1 MESFFIGLI
10 PKLLR
15 LLDEIQQSS
24 VRKFSLTIGA
34 VNMVTISLNP
44 NKLSNLSTQEL
55 KNNVLEMIEGRDTE
69 SLAQKVSYFKD
80 ELTPYFDE
88 LSIRNPYPHP
98 EDQIPIVLGVWTPV
112 WSTIPF
118 HDTLPGRIG
127 DQSYQIFHNNGYY
140 ANIARYAPGHQS
152 PLIQKFSLFQLTYD
166 FMVMQKFEVREG
178 QWCIQNVRI
187 DQAFRRRSNPLSIDD
202 ADAWFTEVFQSK
214 LSAQNAVIPEPL
226 KLEKLDRNTIKKYES
241 TYLASPLL
249 EHIYVD
255 HDFRLVRTQRDAKQR
270 SSYTIAVRRR

>member
-1 MESFFIGLI
+1 
-10 PKLLR
+10 
-15 LLDEIQQSS
+15 
-24 VRKFSLTIGA
+24 
-34 VNMVTISLNP
+34 MVAISLSSNR
-44 NKLSNLSTQEL
+44 LSSFSTQEL
-55 KNNVLEMIEGRDTE
+55 KDQVLGMISGRDTE
-69 SLAQKVSYFKD
+69 PLSQKVAYFKD

-88 LSIRNPYPHP
+88 LARRNPYPGP
-98 EDQIPIVLGVWTPV
+98 EAQVPIVLGVWTPV

-127 DQSYQIFHNNGYY
+127 DQSYQIFHDDGYY

-152 PLIQKFSLFQLTYD
+152 ALIQKFSLFQLTYD
-166 FMVMQKFEVREG
+166 FMVMQKYTVREG

-187 DQAFRRRSNPLSIDD
+187 DQAFRRRSKPLMIDD
-202 ADAWFTEVFQSK
+202 ADAWFTQVYESK
-214 LSAQNAVIPEPL
+214 LSIQGTVNPEPL

-270 SSYTIAVRRR
+270 SSYTIAVRRK

>member
-1 MESFFIGLI
+1 
-10 PKLLR
+10 
-15 LLDEIQQSS
+15 
-24 VRKFSLTIGA
+24 
-34 VNMVTISLNP
+34 MVAISLNS
-44 NKLSNLSTQEL
+44 NRLSSFSTQEL
-55 KNNVLEMIEGRDTE
+55 KDQVLEMIVGRDTE
-69 SLAQKVSYFKD
+69 LLSQKVAYFKD

-88 LSIRNPYPHP
+88 LAMRNPCADP
-98 EDQIPIVLGVWTPV
+98 EAQIPVVLGVWTPV

-127 DQSYQIFHNNGYY
+127 DQSYQVFHDNGYY

-152 PLIQKFSLFQLTYD
+152 PLVQKFSLFQLTYD
-166 FMVMQKFEVREG
+166 FMVMQKYEIREG

-187 DQAFRRRSNPLSIDD
+187 DQAFRRRGKPLTIDD
-202 ADAWFTEVFQSK
+202 ADAWFTQVYESKVNAQSTM
-214 LSAQNAVIPEPL
+214 NPEPL
-226 KLEKLDRNTIKKYES
+226 KLEKLDRNTLKKYES